1 MRDAVHV
8 AVARDVDL
16 VDASRVE
23 GDPSNR
29 IDLVLVASGS
39 DWSDQRSGVAG
50 HPVVVLAERRDDD
63 DEYDAIERGALGY
76 LALEAPTVTV
86 RRALLAAID
95 GETVFGR
102 KALGRWLRAHNREL
116 THASRIGNAR
126 VTARQRQILM
136 LVAEGATTK
145 DIAARLGVA
154 NSTVDKHVSLLL
166 KRVGAPNRAAAVG
179 LYALADRR
187 LRHRPEDSPHR

>member
-1 MRDAVHV
+1 MTEAVHL
-8 AVARDVDL
+8 AVAADVDL
-16 VDASRVE
+16 IDAARV
-23 GDPSNR
+23 GARHPADV

-39 DWSDQRSGVAG
+39 DWSEHRSGTAAN
-50 HPVVVLAERRDDD
+50 PVVVLADRRDDD
-63 DEYDAIERGALGY
+63 DEYESIELGALGY

-102 KALGRWLRAHNREL
+102 KALGRWLRANQREL
-116 THASRIGNAR
+116 TSATHIGGAR

-145 DIAARLGVA
+145 EIAARLGVA
-154 NSTVDKHVSLLL
+154 KSTVDKHVSLLL

-179 LYALADRR
+179 LYAQADRAR
-187 LRHRPEDSPHR
+187 ARADGVKR